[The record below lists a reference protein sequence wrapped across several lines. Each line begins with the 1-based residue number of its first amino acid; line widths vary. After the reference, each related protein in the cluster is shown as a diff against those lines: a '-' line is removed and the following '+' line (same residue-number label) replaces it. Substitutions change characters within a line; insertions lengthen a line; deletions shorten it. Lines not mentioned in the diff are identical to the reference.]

1 MRDWTCFLTT
11 MNRTIIWHLLRTEGA
26 PGPRYRSIAQCFEAL
41 ISVGHIRVG
50 EKLPGERDIADA
62 LAVSR
67 TTVVQAY
74 KQLKESGWAESTTG
88 RGTFARRPL
97 KKRATRMMD
106 WVETPDGGPLTGSA
120 VPSRVVDF
128 VNPTPPA
135 PIELHDAVTSS
146 AAEVV
151 RLADSAVHYLHGL
164 PDLRQ
169 WIAEWYTA
177 RGLPTRSNEIVVTSG
192 AQQALALACRLF
204 MRPHGSV
211 VLESPTY
218 LGALDQMRS
227 RSAHIVSIH
236 SGAEGFDSDQ
246 LTEAMRSHR
255 PDLIYTMS
263 ACHSVTGT
271 AMTDGQRQHVVDLTS
286 ASSTVIVDDDVY
298 AGLSR
303 NSVQRAPLAAVNPDA
318 PIITIGGVGKLL
330 WDGLRV
336 GWLRAPAPLAE
347 RLARL
352 KGVEDLGTSLIAQ
365 VVSLELL
372 HHHTEIAARRRLEAA
387 ERLHLTQSLLRAAV
401 PEWRWYTPAEGWSLW
416 IALPHGSATQFAVE
430 SRRNGVLI
438 AAGST
443 FTADGSG
450 DDHLRLVFYKS
461 TADLEVGVRRLGES
475 WMQFAAV

>member
-1 MRDWTCFLTT
+1 M
-11 MNRTIIWHLLRTEGA
+11 IIWHLLRTEGV
-26 PGPRYRSIAQCFEAL
+26 PGPRYRSIAECFEAL
-41 ISVGHIRVG
+41 ICAGHIRVG

-62 LAVSR
+62 LTVSR

-74 KQLKESGWAESTTG
+74 RRLKEMGWAESTTG
-88 RGTFARRPL
+88 RGTFARRPV
-97 KKRATRMMD
+97 KERATRMMD
-106 WVETPDGGPLTGSA
+106 WVETPESDPTAGSA
-120 VPSRVVDF
+120 VHSPVVDF
-128 VNPTPPA
+128 VSPTPPA

-164 PDLRQ
+164 PELRQ

-177 RGLPTRSNEIVVTSG
+177 RGLPTRSNEVVVTSG
-192 AQQALALACRLF
+192 AQQALALVCRLF
-204 MRPHGSV
+204 MRPRGSV
-211 VLESPTY
+211 ILESPTY

-227 RSAHIVSIH
+227 RSAHIVSVR
-236 SGAEGFDSDQ
+236 SGSAGFDPDH

-263 ACHSVTGT
+263 TCHSVTGT
-271 AMTDGQRQHVVDLTS
+271 AMTDEQRQHVVDLAA

-303 NSVQRAPLAAVNPDA
+303 SGARQTPLAATNPDA

-336 GWLRAPAPLAE
+336 GWLRAPAPIAE

-365 VVSLELL
+365 IVSLELL
-372 HHHTEIAARRRLEAA
+372 HHHTEIAERRKLEAA
-387 ERLHLTQSLLRAAV
+387 ESLQLTQSLLRAAV
-401 PEWRWYTPAEGWSLW
+401 PDWTWHNPAEGWSLW
-416 IALPHGSATQFAVE
+416 IALPHGSATQFAIE
-430 SRRNGVLI
+430 ARRNGVLI

-461 TADLEVGVRRLGES
+461 AADIEAGVRRLGES
-475 WMQFAAV
+475 WMQFGAVSG

>member
-1 MRDWTCFLTT
+1 MV
-11 MNRTIIWHLLRTEGA
+11 H
-26 PGPRYRSIAQCFEAL
+26 SQ
-41 ISVGHIRVG
+41 
-50 EKLPGERDIADA
+50 
-62 LAVSR
+62 R
-67 TTVVQAY
+67 TT
-74 KQLKESGWAESTTG
+74 
-88 RGTFARRPL
+88 
-97 KKRATRMMD
+97 
-106 WVETPDGGPLTGSA
+106 
-120 VPSRVVDF
+120 
-128 VNPTPPA
+128 
-135 PIELHDAVTSS
+135 H
-146 AAEVV
+146 
-151 RLADSAVHYLHGL
+151 
-164 PDLRQ
+164 
-169 WIAEWYTA
+169 
-177 RGLPTRSNEIVVTSG
+177 RSNEIVVTSG

-352 KGVEDLGTSLIAQ
+352 KGVEDLA
-365 VVSLELL
+365 
-372 HHHTEIAARRRLEAA
+372 HR
-387 ERLHLTQSLLRAAV
+387 
-401 PEWRWYTPAEGWSLW
+401 
-416 IALPHGSATQFAVE
+416 
-430 SRRNGVLI
+430 
-438 AAGST
+438 
-443 FTADGSG
+443 
-450 DDHLRLVFYKS
+450 
-461 TADLEVGVRRLGES
+461 
-475 WMQFAAV
+475 